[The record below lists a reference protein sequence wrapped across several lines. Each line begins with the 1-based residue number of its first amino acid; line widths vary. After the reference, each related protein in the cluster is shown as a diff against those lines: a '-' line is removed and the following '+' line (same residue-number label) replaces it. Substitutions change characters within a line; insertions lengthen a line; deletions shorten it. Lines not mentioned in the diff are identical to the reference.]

1 MIKNFK
7 ACNADALADYEG
19 AQAQRYATLKLAGLK
34 EATVHLAVFC
44 ETETAAG
51 HGLGRKT
58 MPEMLCYSVVGAVN
72 TLWLAARSRGLGMGW
87 V

>member
-1 MIKNFK
+1 
-7 ACNADALADYEG
+7 
-19 AQAQRYATLKLAGLK
+19 
-34 EATVHLAVFC
+34 
-44 ETETAAG
+44 
-51 HGLGRKT
+51 